1 MADRVLRWRWF
12 RHPATQI
19 TRSVRAD
26 DIGMCRIYER
36 WGWLEVPAPVGVPLD
51 QMGGRRD
58 D

>member
-1 MADRVLRWRWF
+1 MAETRRWF
-12 RHPATQI
+12 RHPATKI

-51 QMGGRRD
+51 QVIGRRD
-58 D
+58 G